1 MRVLEEEAAADEAA
15 VKAEYDRLLEDWQR
29 RVDNGETDGVLVI
42 DGRESTLLP
51 ALPGP
56 PPGDKPGGGWFF
68 QNLLGAVPS
77 TSEFFKIDR
86 ENAGD
91 FRAPDFWPY
100 PQPEFTREQIEAES
114 WAEFQYPTW
123 STVARMLLLGNAA
136 LDHGYRDFDG
146 WNQRFHFPPEEAS
159 SLTVPFCAE
168 VEQSRLLCIE
178 AVGTAQHPRWTVRL
192 AAQVA
197 GETVGAKVLQ
207 ESRAAM
213 AHLPCVH
220 GGDPAEETS
229 VALACRVGHSLL
241 FDRMIDERRLG
252 SAAGL
257 APYAPVGQFW
267 SAIELDQLP
276 ISVRRFDPQR
286 PPLDAVRQFLGAS
299 VERLSSGTISVTSDT
314 ESSVLQVQLPELDQ
328 LNAQLRELSATVAN
342 AQVGVS
348 AVRLAIQGG
357 LRDVL
362 SGGVLKVEALDP
374 VTNTWRPV
382 DTLSEGQRSWVGFFL
397 SVALQDDRSSTVLLA
412 DEVDQGM
419 AERAVAGLLLAL
431 ERLYPVIVATS
442 HSPAALRAGVGE
454 LRHVARTPQGNI
466 VVASPTKQ
474 QDARAMAQSLGV
486 SISDMLSM
494 LGAVVVVR
502 DDAQREVVSLIL
514 ESFSWRSNHDV
525 AVAAAGEGFDSRFL
539 LEWTDAGVV
548 FVGELMN
555 EVGSSFDGRVEAVA
569 TVPTS
574 MSGISSAAVAPL
586 LDAIERVAFRSRLAV
601 A

>member
-1 MRVLEEEAAADEAA
+1 M
-15 VKAEYDRLLEDWQR
+15 
-29 RVDNGETDGVLVI
+29 
-42 DGRESTLLP
+42 
-51 ALPGP
+51 
-56 PPGDKPGGGWFF
+56 
-68 QNLLGAVPS
+68 
-77 TSEFFKIDR
+77 
-86 ENAGD
+86 
-91 FRAPDFWPY
+91 
-100 PQPEFTREQIEAES
+100 
-114 WAEFQYPTW
+114 
-123 STVARMLLLGNAA
+123 
-136 LDHGYRDFDG
+136 
-146 WNQRFHFPPEEAS
+146 
-159 SLTVPFCAE
+159 
-168 VEQSRLLCIE
+168 
-178 AVGTAQHPRWTVRL
+178 
-192 AAQVA
+192 
-197 GETVGAKVLQ
+197 
-207 ESRAAM
+207 
-213 AHLPCVH
+213 
-220 GGDPAEETS
+220 S
-229 VALACRVGHSLL
+229 VALACRLGHSLL
-241 FDRMIDERRLG
+241 FDRMIDEQRLG
-252 SAAGL
+252 STAGL

-267 SAIELDQLP
+267 SAIELDHFP
-276 ISVRRFDPQR
+276 VSVRRFDPQR
-286 PPLDAVRQFLGAS
+286 PPLDAVQEFLGAS
-299 VERLSSGTISVTSDT
+299 VERLSSGTISVTSDS

-328 LNAQLRELSATVAN
+328 LNAELRELSATVAN

-374 VTNTWRPV
+374 VTNTWRSV

-442 HSPAALRAGVGE
+442 HSPAALRTGVGE

-474 QDARAMAQSLGV
+474 RDARAMAQSLGV

-502 DDAQREVVSLIL
+502 DDAQRDVMSLIL

-525 AVAAAGEGFDSRFL
+525 AVAAAGEGFDPQFI

-574 MSGISSAAVAPL
+574 LSGISSAAVAPL